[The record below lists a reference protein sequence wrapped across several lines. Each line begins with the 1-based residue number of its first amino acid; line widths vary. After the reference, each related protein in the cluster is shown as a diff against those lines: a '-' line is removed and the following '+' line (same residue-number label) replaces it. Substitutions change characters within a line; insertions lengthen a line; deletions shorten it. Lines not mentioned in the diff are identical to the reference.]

1 MRALRP
7 FRFDKLTESFQMFSV
22 VIRRCFNELI
32 ISLVVVFLS
41 VVIASYVMYM
51 LEHEAQAEKFSSVP
65 ATMWWGIIT
74 MTTIDYGDLYPI
86 TPVGRLVGGI
96 VAFFGLCM
104 LALPIATIGT
114 GKTRGRDVITP

>member
-1 MRALRP
+1 
-7 FRFDKLTESFQMFSV
+7 MFSV
-22 VIRRCFNELI
+22 VIRRRFNELI

-41 VVIASYVMYM
+41 VIIASYVMYM

-74 MTTIDYGDLYPI
+74 MTAIDYGDLYPI